1 MVGLINGVLVYIT
14 IGVLLMAIFDLI
26 NFRLREEDEEY
37 AELGEFTF
45 GERVMIVL
53 FWPFSL
59 MVFLDGFFRGPE

>member
-1 MVGLINGVLVYIT
+1 MVGLINGILVYIT
-14 IGVLLMAIFDLI
+14 IGVLLMALFDLI

-53 FWPFSL
+53 FWPVSL

>member
-1 MVGLINGVLVYIT
+1 MVGLINGVLFYIT
-14 IGVLLMAIFDLI
+14 IGVLLMAIFDVI
-26 NFRLREEDEEY
+26 NLRLREEDEEY

-59 MVFLDGFFRGPE
+59 YVFIKGFIEGSD